1 MKTCPDCAESIQ
13 DAARKCRFC
22 GYRFDDEA
30 ATRPAL
36 GPRPVPGVD
45 LDALE
50 AAEEAALA
58 AEDPAAV
65 APVAGAPALVGTF
78 ATGPS
83 WGFVLTALGGVGL
96 LLATVAGVIGV
107 FVGVRNAGTALAIT
121 NLAGFVGG
129 GALLAIGWTAATIRG
144 QASFG
149 GVIGALVLVAGQ
161 LFVLSMASG
170 GEDTL
175 VRDLTSTASMIVF
188 LLLQL
193 GTLETAGF
201 AGTRLAAQASLIGFG
216 GVLFF
221 FAKRVDL
228 PAWLGMGLVGL
239 GFLGLVLFSVALL
252 VASVSRLQQVR

>member
-13 DAARKCRFC
+13 DAARKCRYC

-36 GPRPVPGVD
+36 GPRQGAPRD
-45 LDALE
+45 MDAMEAEEHAAL
-50 AAEEAALA
+50 AAEEAAA
-58 AEDPAAV
+58 ADPAPAAPAV
-65 APVAGAPALVGTF
+65 ARSFPS
-78 ATGPS
+78 GPS

-107 FVGVRNAGTALAIT
+107 FVGVQNAGTGLAIT

-129 GALLAIGWTAATIRG
+129 GALLAIGWTAASIRG

-161 LFVLSMASG
+161 LFVLGMASG
-170 GEDTL
+170 GEDAL
-175 VRDLTSTASMIVF
+175 VRDLTSTGAMIGF

-201 AGTRLAAQASLIGFG
+201 AGTRLAAQVALIGFG

-228 PAWLGMGLVGL
+228 PAWLGMGLVGI
-239 GFLGLVLFSVALL
+239 GFLGLLLFSVALA
-252 VASVSRLQQVR
+252 VASVSRLQQYR